1 MFAALDVLLRLF
13 APFLPFA
20 AEEAWSWWRDGSV
33 HGEPW
38 PVADDVARY
47 AGTEDDDG
55 VLAVE
60 VASHVLSEVRKS
72 KSEAQRPLK
81 TPVRRVLVRGQAAH
95 LSALALVESDLRA
108 AGLIER
114 LEEAL
119 GDVLEAEV
127 ELADAGAAKGASV

>member
-1 MFAALDVLLRLF
+1 MDFESILYEKKGRVVVITLNRPEVLN
-13 APFLPFA
+13 AVGPKTG
-20 AEEAWSWWRDGSV
+20 AELIQAF
-33 HGEPW
+33 HQ
-38 PVADDVARY
+38 A
-47 AGTEDDDG
+47 EDDDG

-81 TPVRRVLVRGQAAH
+81 TPVRRVLVRGPAAH

-114 LEEAL
+114 LEETS
-119 GDVLEAEV
+119 GDVLDVEV
-127 ELADAGAAKGASV
+127 ELADAAAAKGASA